1 MRNRN
6 ECIRHNSL
14 PVTAL
19 RYTPVTLLQ
28 MTPYSCR
35 MLNMVG
41 VTVNTYCLPIYFQ
54 IRLACLANTKLGDTI
69 TNGHQHADSHSNEK
83 CVTYAYFE
91 KLECTQKE
99 IYILIE

>member
-6 ECIRHNSL
+6 GCIRHNSL

-41 VTVNTYCLPIYFQ
+41 VTVNTYCLPISFH
-54 IRLACLANTKLGDTI
+54 IRLACLANTNVGDTI
-69 TNGHQHADSHSNEK
+69 KMVTNMQIPTRTKSVSPM
-83 CVTYAYFE
+83 
-91 KLECTQKE
+91 
-99 IYILIE
+99 LI